1 MKAIVLA
8 GGENSL
14 LDPITIGCP
23 KPLLPL
29 LNRPFLEFQI
39 ESLRRIGVMDI
50 GVALSPQDRP
60 LVEARFGDGRQH
72 GVSLHYSEDPIPR
85 GPAGCLL
92 DFAAF
97 VGKGTFLVVGGN
109 VLLASLD
116 LGEFEACHREKRA
129 VITAAFTQR
138 RRTQGHLEKVSFSET
153 SRIEDYEVLHPTR
166 DRRTLRRS
174 VGVYLFEPEV
184 FGLLEEGSFT
194 DIKEQLIPQL
204 RKSGRPVYAY
214 VTSASLERVSSTRDY
229 YRLHQDL
236 MRLGNSAPRGS
247 VHIGD
252 NRWIGENSRVS
263 SQAYVLGPVLI
274 GNDCTVEPHAQI
286 IGPAV
291 IGDGCV
297 IEEGSLVRE
306 SVLWSG
312 ATIARGGRAEY
323 SVVGSGCS
331 VSPGS
336 QLNECIVVNDRTPV
350 EQALRPAT
358 ARSPRRQPR
367 PGPWLSAP
375 WNALGALLKRAI
387 DIFGA
392 SQGLLLLSPLFVAI
406 AVAIKLDSAGPVFFS
421 QQRCG
426 KGGRPFRMLKFRT
439 MVVNAEKLQKQL
451 AENKDVDGP
460 VFKVFKDPRVTR
472 VGRSLRKLSLDELP
486 QLWNVLAGDMS
497 LVGPRPLVMEEMRF
511 SPSWRD
517 LRLSVKPGITGP
529 WQIGGRSHCSF
540 HDWILK
546 DVSYVR
552 THSVWRDLVILMK
565 TIFWVFGR
573 IGGY

>member
-1 MKAIVLA
+1 MKAVLLA

-29 LNRPFLEFQI
+29 LNRPFLEIQI
-39 ESLRRIGVMDI
+39 ESLRRIGIVDI
-50 GVALSPQDRP
+50 GVALSPRDRP
-60 LVEARFGDGRQH
+60 LVEARFGDGRRH
-72 GVSLHYSEDPIPR
+72 GVSLLYSEDPVPR

-92 DFAAF
+92 NFTDF

-109 VLLASLD
+109 VLLDSLD
-116 LGEFEACHREKRA
+116 LGEFETCHRVSRA
-129 VITAAFTQR
+129 VITAAFTR
-138 RRTQGHLEKVSFSET
+138 RRRAQGHLEKVSFSET
-153 SRIEDYEVLHPTR
+153 SGIEDYEVLHPTR
-166 DRRTLRRS
+166 DRRTLSRS
-174 VGVYLFEPEV
+174 AGVYLFEPEV
-184 FGLLEEGSFT
+184 FALLEEGSYT

-204 RKSGRPVYAY
+204 RKSGRPVHAY

-236 MRLGNSAPRGS
+236 MRLGISAPRGS
-247 VHIGD
+247 VPIGD
-252 NRWIGENSRVS
+252 NCWIGENSSVS

-274 GNDCTVEPHAQI
+274 GAHCTVEPHAQI

-291 IGDGCV
+291 IGDGCT
-297 IEEGSLVRE
+297 IEAGGLVRE

-312 ATIARGGRAEY
+312 AAIARGGRVEY

-331 VSPGS
+331 VTSGS
-336 QLNECIVVNDRTPV
+336 QLNECIMVNDRTPV

-358 ARSPRRQPR
+358 ARTPRTGSRSGAWR
-367 PGPWLSAP
+367 SAP
-375 WNALGALLKRAI
+375 SSTFGALLKRAI
-387 DIFGA
+387 DILGA
-392 SQGLLLLSPLFVAI
+392 SHGLVLLSPLFVAI
-406 AVAIKLDSAGPVFFS
+406 AVAIMLDSPGPVLFS

-426 KGGRPFRMLKFRT
+426 EGGRPFRMLKFRT
-439 MVVNAEKLQKQL
+439 MVVNAETLQKQY

-472 VGRSLRKLSLDELP
+472 VGRSLRKLSFDELP

-497 LVGPRPLVMEEMRF
+497 LVGPRPLIMEEMRY

-517 LRLSVKPGITGP
+517 LRLSIKPGITGL
-529 WQIGGRSHCSF
+529 WQIGGRNHSSF

-546 DVSYVR
+546 DISYVR
-552 THSVWRDLVILMK
+552 THSVWQDLVILMK
-565 TIFWVFGR
+565 TIFWAFGR
-573 IGGY
+573 IRGY

>member
-1 MKAIVLA
+1 MKAVLLA

-29 LNRPFLEFQI
+29 LNRPFLELQL
-39 ESLRRIGVMDI
+39 ESLRRLGVTDI
-50 GVALSPQDRP
+50 GIALSPQGRP
-60 LVEARFGDGRQH
+60 LVQARFGDGRH
-72 GVSLHYSEDPIPR
+72 YGVSLHYSEDPIPR

-92 DFAAF
+92 DF
-97 VGKGTFLVVGGN
+97 VDLIGTETFLVIGGN
-109 VLLASLD
+109 VLLDSLD
-116 LGEFEACHREKRA
+116 LGEFEACHRGNRA
-129 VITAAFTQR
+129 VITAAFTRR
-138 RRTQGHLEKVSFSET
+138 RRTQGHLEKISFSET
-153 SRIEDYEVLHPTR
+153 SGIVDYEVLHPTR
-166 DRRTLRRS
+166 DRRTLSRS
-174 VGVYLFEPEV
+174 VGLYLFEPEV

-204 RKSGRPVYAY
+204 QKSGRPVHAY
-214 VTSASLERVSSTRDY
+214 GTPSSLESVSSTRDY
-229 YRLHQDL
+229 LRLHQDL
-236 MRLGNSAPRGS
+236 MRLGFRAPRGS

-252 NRWIGENSRVS
+252 NRWIGENTNVS

-274 GNDCTVEPHAQI
+274 GANCTVEPHAQI

-297 IEEGSLVRE
+297 IEAGGLVRE
-306 SVLWSG
+306 SVLWSR

-336 QLNECIVVNDRTPV
+336 QLHEGVVVKDRIPV
-350 EQALRPAT
+350 EPALRPAT
-358 ARSPRRQPR
+358 ARAPRTPSR
-367 PGPWLSAP
+367 PGAWLSAP
-375 WNALGALLKRAI
+375 RSAFGALLKRAL
-387 DIFGA
+387 DIIGA
-392 SQGLLLLSPLFVAI
+392 AQGLVLFSPLFVVI

-426 KGGRPFRMLKFRT
+426 EGGRPFRMLKFRT
-439 MVVNAEKLQKQL
+439 MVVDAEKHQSQL
-451 AENKDVDGP
+451 AANKDVDGP
-460 VFKVFKDPRVTR
+460 VFKIFKDPRVTG
-472 VGRSLRKLSLDELP
+472 VGRFLRKLSLDELP

-517 LRLSVKPGITGP
+517 LRLSIKPGITGP
-529 WQIGGRSHCSF
+529 WQIGGRNHSSF

-552 THSVWRDLVILMK
+552 NHSVWRDLVILTK
-565 TIFWVFGR
+565 TIFWAFGR

>member
-1 MKAIVLA
+1 MKAVLLA

-14 LDPITIGCP
+14 LDPVTAGCP

-39 ESLRRIGVMDI
+39 ESLRRFGIVDI
-50 GVALSPQDRP
+50 GVALSSRDRP

-72 GVSLHYSEDPIPR
+72 GVSILYSDDPVPR

-92 DFAAF
+92 DFADF
-97 VGKGTFLVVGGN
+97 IGIETFLVVGGN
-109 VLLASLD
+109 VLLDSLD
-116 LGEFEACHREKRA
+116 LGEFEACHRGNRA
-129 VITAAFTQR
+129 VITAAFTRR
-138 RRTQGHLEKVSFSET
+138 RRTQGPLERVSFSET
-153 SRIEDYEVLHPTR
+153 SGIEDYEVLHPTR
-166 DRRTLRRS
+166 DRRTVSRS

-184 FGLLEEGSFT
+184 FGLLEAGSFT
-194 DIKEQLIPQL
+194 DIKEQLIPRL
-204 RKSGRPVYAY
+204 RQSGRPVHAY
-214 VTSASLERVSSTRDY
+214 VTSASFERVSSTRDY

-236 MRLGNSAPRGS
+236 MRLGISAPPGS
-247 VHIGD
+247 VPLGD
-252 NRWIGENSRVS
+252 NRWIGRNTTVS

-274 GNDCTVEPHAQI
+274 GANCTVEPHAQI

-291 IGDGCV
+291 LGDGCV
-297 IEEGSLVRE
+297 IEEGGLVRE

-336 QLNECIVVNDRTPV
+336 RLHEGIVMNERTPV
-350 EQALRPAT
+350 GQVARPAT
-358 ARSPRRQPR
+358 PRTPRAQPR
-367 PGPWLSAP
+367 PGPRLSAP
-375 WNALGALLKRAI
+375 RNAFGALLKRAI
-387 DIFGA
+387 DVFGA
-392 SQGLLLLSPLFVAI
+392 SQGLVLLSPLFVAI

-426 KGGRPFRMLKFRT
+426 EGGRPFRMLKFRT
-439 MVVNAEKLQKQL
+439 MVVDAERHQSRL
-451 AENKDVDGP
+451 AANKDVDGP
-460 VFKVFKDPRVTR
+460 VFKVFQDPRVTG

-486 QLWNVLAGDMS
+486 QLWNVLVGDMS
-497 LVGPRPLVMEEMRF
+497 LVGPRPLIMEEMRY

-517 LRLSVKPGITGP
+517 LRLSIKPGITGP
-529 WQIGGRSHCSF
+529 WQIGGRNHSSF

-552 THSVWRDLVILMK
+552 HHSVWRDLVILTK
-565 TIFWVFGR
+565 TIFWAFGR